1 LIVNYI
7 LDTVRI
13 EKNIHESDDFVI
25 KLEASKQITNDINHK
40 LLKAKHIGDR
50 IEENRKIF
58 KHVAENGAILYFT
71 V

>member
-1 LIVNYI
+1 MRNSG
-7 LDTVRI
+7 
-13 EKNIHESDDFVI
+13 KNILESDDLVN

-40 LLKAKHIGDR
+40 LLTAKHIEDR

-58 KHVAENGAILYFT
+58 KPVAEHTARLYFA